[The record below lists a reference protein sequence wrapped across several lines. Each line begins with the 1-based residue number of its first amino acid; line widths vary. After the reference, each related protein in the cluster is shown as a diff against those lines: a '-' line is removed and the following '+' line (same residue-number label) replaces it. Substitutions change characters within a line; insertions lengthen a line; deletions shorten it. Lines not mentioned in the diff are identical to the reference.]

1 MPAVVIGSLIYMY
14 FAHSRRN
21 EKGAFLASSLYII
34 AMLVGAV
41 FALYP
46 KVLPASTGAQ
56 YNLTIYNSATGAH
69 GMAVGFVWWTLGM
82 ILAAVYFVFVY
93 RMFRGKVRLEE
104 GSDHGY

>member
-1 MPAVVIGSLIYMY
+1 MVIGSLIYMY
-14 FAHSRRN
+14 FAHSRRQ
-21 EKGAFLASSLYII
+21 EKGAFLASCAYII

-46 KVLPASTGAQ
+46 NVLPASTGAQ
-56 YNLTIYNSATGAH
+56 YNLTIYNSAAGAH
-69 GMAVGFVWWTLGM
+69 GLSVGFVWWRIGM

-104 GSDHGY
+104 GSEHGY